1 VTEIKETLIKAAL
14 PEKLSRRKST
24 QKRRTEH
31 ENAYKSVENAWS
43 PFYGRSPGIAP
54 ESAIQIRPDS
64 SVAEHPLGKGK
75 VGGSIPLPGT
85 IKTTQRGLLSE
96 MEVALRLARLGAS
109 VWTPAFGHDH
119 PFDLIAHWAGFLS
132 RVQVKTARDI
142 DEGSIGFGGASVV
155 DRAGGKQFPALTADD
170 CDVII
175 GYHPG
180 SGNAYVVR
188 PVGKTLYTLRRMPPK
203 NGQLI
208 GIMFEADYRLTTLDQ
223 IRPLA
228 ALASL
233 TSASSRQP

>member
-85 IKTTQRGLLSE
+85 TRRGDLAEAMVMAKLIK
-96 MEVALRLARLGAS
+96 LGAGIF
-109 VWTPAFGHDH
+109 TPAFGHDH
-119 PFDLIAHWAGFLS
+119 PFDLIAHWDGNLS
-132 RVQVKTARDI
+132 RIQVKAARDG
-142 DEGSIGFGGASVV
+142 EGGAILINGQGVV
-155 DRAGGKQFPALTADD
+155 DRAGGRQYPVITADD

-175 GYHPG
+175 GYHPEMDI
-180 SGNAYVVR
+180 AYAVR
-188 PVGKTLYTLRRMPPK
+188 PVGKTRYQLRRTPPK

-233 TSASSRQP
+233 TSASGRR